1 MSISKDQIGGV
12 LLLTFSLIY
21 GALTFNIERPAVMT
35 EVALTARSLPYA
47 LTVLGVI
54 LASWLILFGRS
65 TVATGWRSLHWRRF
79 LLFIGLMTVYGM
91 TIRPW
96 GFIPATLTFL
106 ICGFGFLGERRI
118 RWLFGVAVSVA
129 FGFWLLLSQFLGVY
143 LQPWPNI

>member
-35 EVALTARSLPYA
+35 EAALTARSLPYA

-65 TVATGWRSLHWRRF
+65 TVATP
-79 LLFIGLMTVYGM
+79 V
-91 TIRPW
+91 
-96 GFIPATLTFL
+96 
-106 ICGFGFLGERRI
+106 
-118 RWLFGVAVSVA
+118 
-129 FGFWLLLSQFLGVY
+129 
-143 LQPWPNI
+143 